1 MKKTILNKQS
11 AVLLLG
17 LLTSVSAF
25 AATGGDASLEIVT
38 YLDKF
43 ADLMSGTIAQLI
55 AGVVLVL
62 SILAFVWA
70 GQSEQAQGLLRTL
83 GGTGLSVVA
92 LCGTGSFMSWLGY
105 GALI

>member
-17 LLTSVSAF
+17 LLTSASAF
-25 AATGGDASLEIVT
+25 AATGGDSSLAIVGF
-38 YLDKF
+38 LDQF

-55 AGVVLVL
+55 AGIVLVL
-62 SILAFVWA
+62 SILAFVWSGRA
-70 GQSEQAQGLLRTL
+70 EEAQGLLKTL
-83 GGTGLSVVA
+83 GGAGLGVVA
-92 LCGTGSFMSWLGY
+92 LCGTGSYMSWLGY